1 MGRREESP
9 SLPGALWT
17 AEGDEA
23 AEVGRRPGIRG
34 PPCQAEKLRVHL
46 IGSGV
51 VLLRSQCWKDP
62 VFQVDRFAVDQ
73 RSGPEGLGRGSG
85 GNARWEQK
93 QVGLTSPSGRKADG
107 ALKLGGH
114 LR

>member
-9 SLPGALWT
+9 SLLGALWT

-23 AEVGRRPGIRG
+23 AEVGKRPGIRG

-51 VLLRSQCWKDP
+51 VPHRAQCWKDP
-62 VFQVDRFAVDQ
+62 VFQVDGFAVHQ
-73 RSGPEGLGRGSG
+73 RSGPEGLGGWG
-85 GNARWEQK
+85 GNARWDQK
-93 QVGLTSPSGRKADG
+93 QIGLTSPSGRKADG
-107 ALKLGGH
+107 PLKLSGH
-114 LR
+114 PR